1 MIKKID
7 KRRNHKSEKT
17 QNNKYRYGKKNRWM
31 DLTTTYDNVYP
42 SSIN

>member
-17 QNNKYRYGKKNRWM
+17 QNNKYRYEKKIDEW
-31 DLTTTYDNVYP
+31 
-42 SSIN
+42 I